1 MKVIFKKGVGK
12 SEKHYDM
19 LSVDLGYEKV
29 ALTFDS
35 NVIAQVLGCS
45 RKELAARPV
54 GESVVGEFNITE
66 KGVK

>member
-1 MKVIFKKGVGK
+1 
-12 SEKHYDM
+12 M

-29 ALTFDS
+29 AITFDS
-35 NVIAQVLGCS
+35 NVIAQVMGCS

-54 GESVVGEFNITE
+54 GESVIGDLTINE